1 MSGKAVAVTVI
12 EFSVTA
18 VFQENRCCARHSS
31 SAAEISVALSQLY
44 LLSLPQLIPFRFYR
58 TSCHV
63 ERAAAPSTACS
74 EFVTSSEPG
83 SIRAP
88 VELFIGTAELSQSSP
103 PNISTALPFSSALFS
118 SSATTKI
125 AVSFHV
131 YPTEKRNQEAMPAI
145 QTQAC
150 LSDKL

>member
-1 MSGKAVAVTVI
+1 MWKGLQHQAL
-12 EFSVTA
+12 
-18 VFQENRCCARHSS
+18 H
-31 SAAEISVALSQLY
+31 AE
-44 LLSLPQLIPFRFYR
+44 
-58 TSCHV
+58 
-63 ERAAAPSTACS
+63 

-88 VELFIGTAELSQSSP
+88 VELFIGAAQLSQSFP

-131 YPTEKRNQEAMPAI
+131 YPTEKKNGEAMPAI

-150 LSDKL
+150 LSDKSWGRMSSGKHSDFIFRIGRNQVV